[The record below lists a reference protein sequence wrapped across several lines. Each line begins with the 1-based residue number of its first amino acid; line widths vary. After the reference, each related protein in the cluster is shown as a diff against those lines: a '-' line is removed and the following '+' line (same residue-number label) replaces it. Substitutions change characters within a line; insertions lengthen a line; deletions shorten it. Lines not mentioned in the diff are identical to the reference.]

1 MKRLILLSVALCV
14 SCCCF
19 GDEWSLK
26 RAKSA
31 FAMAQTAE
39 QQNVKPDKPVSEE
52 CSDCYGTGVR
62 GDGRTKIKCPT
73 CKGTGK
79 RKTGDLAPVASPSL
93 DVVSGDDAGTP
104 ETETP
109 AADGDPDLAGLEFT
123 ADWCK
128 KCKEME
134 PIVAQAA
141 ITYEKIDIETPNG
154 KDAVA
159 KFGIKAIPVYM
170 ITDRTLNTVL
180 DRIDGTTT
188 LANLQK
194 SEAKA
199 RALKRAR
206 REFNES
212 QLRGATVRIRVVGTQ
227 KTKHGSG
234 AVIRSSR
241 TVTHVLTC
249 NHVTLN
255 DGILFVEPSNAIES
269 GQLTETIV
277 GGYQGRV
284 IGRDAINDLAI
295 LEIRSP
301 QLPFLQDVGE
311 LRSFGF
317 VATSSAYPLGGEF
330 AQSDVEVIE
339 PKRIANDVIVGEG
352 GIEVV
357 ATLGESDQGVSG
369 GPLTIEG
376 TIVGV
381 SFGTVKNDGEPYT
394 IHAHGSAIRKLIR
407 ETLNNQSNRAQSA
420 GPSESIQSQSIRDMI
435 AKAYPDGV
443 QLEFDVSPRSRAR
456 QRLISEHGFESFQLD
471 GLSQWELLCLHDAA
485 HKGVITN
492 GSNRRN

>member
-1 MKRLILLSVALCV
+1 MKRLMLLSVALCV

-19 GDEWSLK
+19 GDDWSLK
-26 RAKSA
+26 RAKAA
-31 FAMAQTAE
+31 FAMAQAAE
-39 QQNVKPDKPVSEE
+39 KQDAKPDKPTSEE
-52 CSDCYGTGVR
+52 CPDCYGTGVR

-73 CKGTGK
+73 CNGTGK
-79 RKTGDLAPVASPSL
+79 RKTGDSAPVAASPP
-93 DVVSGDDAGTP
+93 DVVSGDSAGTP
-104 ETETP
+104 NSEWPDPETV
-109 AADGDPDLAGLEFT
+109 AADDDPDLAGLEFT

-128 KCKEME
+128 RCKEME
-134 PIVAQAA
+134 PIIAKAS
-141 ITYEKIDIETPNG
+141 IKYEKIDIETPNG
-154 KDAVA
+154 KEAVQ

-194 SEAKA
+194 SETKA

-255 DGILFVEPSNAIES
+255 DGILFVEPSNAIEG
-269 GQLTETIV
+269 GQ
-277 GGYQGRV
+277 YQGTV
-284 IGRDAINDLAI
+284 IGRDAVSDLAI
-295 LEIRSP
+295 IEIRSP

-339 PKRIANDVIVGEG
+339 PKRVANDVIVDEG

-394 IHAHGSAIRKLIR
+394 IHAPGSAIRKLIS
-407 ETLNNQSNRAQSA
+407 ETLNNQGNRAQSA
-420 GPSESIQSQSIRDMI
+420 RPSESIQSQSIRDMI
-435 AKAYPDGV
+435 AKAYPAGV

-456 QRLISEHGFESFQLD
+456 QHLISEHGFESFQLD
-471 GLSQWELLCLHDAA
+471 GLSQWELLCLHDAT

-492 GSNRRN
+492 GHNR

>member
-1 MKRLILLSVALCV
+1 MKRFMLLSVALL
-14 SCCCF
+14 CCMASSLF

-39 QQNVKPDKPVSEE
+39 QQNAKPDKPVSEE

-73 CKGTGK
+73 CNGTGK
-79 RKTGDLAPVASPSL
+79 RKTGDSKPHAADPA
-93 DVVSGDDAGTP
+93 DIVSGDAAAAP
-104 ETETP
+104 ETESPDPETL
-109 AADGDPDLAGLEFT
+109 AADEDPDLAGLEFT

-134 PIVAQAA
+134 PIVAKAA
-141 ITYEKIDIETPNG
+141 VKYEKIDIETPNG
-154 KDAVA
+154 KEAVQ
-159 KFGIKAIPVYM
+159 KFGIKGIPVYM

-188 LANLQK
+188 LAALQS
-194 SEAKA
+194 SETKA

-212 QLRGATVRIRVVGTQ
+212 QLRGATVRIRVRGVE
-227 KTKHGSG
+227 KSKHGSG

-249 NHVTLN
+249 NHVTQG
-255 DGILFVEPSNAIES
+255 DGILFVEPSNAIDG
-269 GQLTETIV
+269 GQ
-277 GGYQGRV
+277 YQGTV
-284 IGRDAINDLAI
+284 IGRDAVNDLAI
-295 LEIRSP
+295 IEIRSP

-311 LRSFGF
+311 LRSFGC
-317 VATSSAYPLGGEF
+317 VATSSAFPLGGEF
-330 AQSDVEVIE
+330 VQTDVEVIE
-339 PKRIANDVIVGEG
+339 PKRIENDVVVDKG
-352 GIEVV
+352 GTEVL
-357 ATLGESDQGVSG
+357 ATRGESDHGVSG

-376 TIVGV
+376 TIIGL

-394 IHAHGSAIRKLIR
+394 IHATGSAIRKLIR
-407 ETLNNQSNRAQSA
+407 ETLNNQGNRAQSA

-435 AKAYPDGV
+435 AKAYPAGV

-456 QRLISEHGFESFQLD
+456 QHLISEHGFESFQLD